1 MDKENKYYNLIEKLV
16 KNHKKFPGYEAIIDD
31 IIDDVYS
38 HAEVVIKS
46 IDNESVIEAYLT
58 KVIATSIITVPRN
71 LNYQKANEKKEPV
84 ANFNFSVIDKQKA
97 SPELVDK
104 MINSS
109 SDEKEEFDEQENLE
123 IVSVEP
129 DEQALASDLSY
140 DVELKDTH
148 DELLDNNIEDNDIL
162 NELSD
167 ENAAADSTKINY
179 SEVSDYEDLSNLE
192 VDDVKDTEESFEIQ
206 ENSEASL
213 MTDDFG
219 SDSKIEL
226 EDDVQEENSVDF
238 ESYEMTENSF
248 NDNVDVTSIEEI
260 NQEDNNGNVI
270 EELTLDDN
278 ESAEEQ
284 SNEFTEEYTDI
295 QEVESLELDDSE
307 NVELDFP
314 SVENDNDINDSIE
327 LNEIEE
333 LEDTSLQP
341 ENTIDEFDSLDLD
354 ITDNIDN
361 ADKFDELEQVSF
373 DADIEEFEADDNN
386 LDVLTVNEE
395 LDTNEEFDLGLN
407 ADDSIIQSVDATSD
421 YLESN
426 SKPDY
431 EIEDSQQLINGVKNL
446 NIKRPDLNIVKV
458 YDLKY
463 NKKLTVDQIA
473 AELNIDTTV
482 ILEALTELEALI

>member
-109 SDEKEEFDEQENLE
+109 FDEKEEFKEPENQEIL
-123 IVSVEP
+123 SVVPEEP
-129 DEQALASDLSY
+129 TLASDLSY

-162 NELSD
+162 NEISD
-167 ENAAADSTKINY
+167 EIPAVDSAKINY
-179 SEVSDYEDLSNLE
+179 SDVSDYEDLSNLE

-213 MTDDFG
+213 MTDDFD

-284 SNEFTEEYTDI
+284 SNEFTKEYTDI

-314 SVENDNDINDSIE
+314 SLENDNDTNDSIE

-361 ADKFDELEQVSF
+361 TDKFDELEQVSF

-395 LDTNEEFDLGLN
+395 LDTNEGFDLGLN
-407 ADDSIIQSVDATSD
+407 ADDSLIQSVDATSD

-431 EIEDSQQLINGVKNL
+431 EIEDSQQLINGVKKL

>member
-109 SDEKEEFDEQENLE
+109 FDEKEEFDEQENLE

>member
-109 SDEKEEFDEQENLE
+109 FDEKEEFKEPENQEIL
-123 IVSVEP
+123 SVVPEEP
-129 DEQALASDLSY
+129 TLALDLSY

-162 NELSD
+162 NEISD
-167 ENAAADSTKINY
+167 EIPAVDSAKINY
-179 SEVSDYEDLSNLE
+179 SDVSDYEDLSNLE

-213 MTDDFG
+213 MTDDFD

-284 SNEFTEEYTDI
+284 SNEFTKEYTDI

-314 SVENDNDINDSIE
+314 SLENDNDTNDSIE

-361 ADKFDELEQVSF
+361 TDKFDELEQVSF

-395 LDTNEEFDLGLN
+395 LDTNEGFDLGLN
-407 ADDSIIQSVDATSD
+407 ADDSLIQSVDATSD

-431 EIEDSQQLINGVKNL
+431 EIEDSQQLINGVKKL